1 MLHHKIYSDVRGCEV
16 VTGSNGGIGGGVGV
30 GGGVANKLNINAQE
44 FTMSPSAE
52 AHNNR

>member
-1 MLHHKIYSDVRGCEV
+1 VRGCEV
-16 VTGSNGGIGGGVGV
+16 VTVAGGSSGSNGGIGGGV